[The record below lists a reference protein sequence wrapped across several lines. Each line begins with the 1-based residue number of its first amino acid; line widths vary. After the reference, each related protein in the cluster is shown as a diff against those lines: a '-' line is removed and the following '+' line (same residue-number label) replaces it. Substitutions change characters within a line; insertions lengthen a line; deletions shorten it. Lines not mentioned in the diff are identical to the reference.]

1 MVSKEIGGDDA
12 MNFIAN
18 LVVNDAD
25 PEFYEAGDECY
36 N

>member
-18 LVVNDAD
+18 LVVYDAD
-25 PEFYEAGDECY
+25 PESDEADDECY
-36 N
+36 D